1 MSLNT
6 QLANLVST
14 STELVSVGTSVFSL
28 SSQILEK
35 GMMYI
40 RGEKSNRGINGFL
53 LDVVKETIVEMNSD
67 ITDYPLELNFQY
79 QSHYAR
85 KPVIITVTG
94 VCSDIRVHNPNDE
107 WNLESLLDDLTE
119 MIEKLNMIAQR
130 LQLGSTAKECARVV
144 AFMKTIHTLYNKV
157 KETYNRVK
165 KVMKLLGKDF
175 GDKDKTTSQIYA
187 YEQLKEMW
195 KQGDLLTVE
204 TPWEM
209 YENCVIESLSFTQPE
224 ETNQQTNISIKFK
237 QLTLTTVNVGL
248 FGTKIDSKTA
258 QQLAE
263 KSRATNDKESVK
275 YEGLIHQAGRE
286 KNESLKR
293 GNQKNM
299 KDQLISQG
307 GSQYVIN
314 PNLK

>member
-1 MSLNT
+1 MALNT

-79 QSHYAR
+79 QSHYSR

-107 WNLESLLDDLTE
+107 WNLEALLDDLTE

-130 LQLGSTAKECARVV
+130 LQLGSTAKECAKVV

-165 KVMKLLGKDF
+165 KVMKLFGKDF

-275 YEGLIHQAGRE
+275 YEGIIHKSGRE
-286 KNESLKR
+286 ENEALKR
-293 GNQKNM
+293 GNQKSM
-299 KDQLISQG
+299 KDKLISQG

>member
-1 MSLNT
+1 MALNT

-53 LDVVKETIVEMNSD
+53 FDVTKETIVEMNSD
-67 ITDYPLELNFQY
+67 ITDYPLEVNFQY

-107 WNLESLLDDLTE
+107 WNLETLLDDLTE
-119 MIEKLNMIAQR
+119 MVEKLNMITQK
-130 LQLGSTAKECARVV
+130 LQLGSTARECAKVI
-144 AFMKTIHTLYNKV
+144 AFMKTIHVLYSKV

-165 KVMKLLGKDF
+165 KVMKLFGADF

-195 KQGDLLTVE
+195 KQGNLLTVE

-224 ETNQQTNISIKFK
+224 ETNQQTNITIRFK

-275 YEGLIHQAGRE
+275 YEGIIHKSGRE
-286 KNESLKR
+286 ENEALKR

>member
-107 WNLESLLDDLTE
+107 WNLEALLDDLTE

-130 LQLGSTAKECARVV
+130 LQLGSTAKECAKVV

-165 KVMKLLGKDF
+165 KVMKLFGKDF

-195 KQGDLLTVE
+195 KNGDLLTVE

-224 ETNQQTNISIKFK
+224 ETNQQTNINIKFK

-275 YEGLIHQAGRE
+275 YEGIVHKSGRE
-286 KNESLKR
+286 KNEALKR
-293 GNQKNM
+293 GNQKSM
-299 KDQLISQG
+299 KDKLISQG

>member
-79 QSHYAR
+79 QSHYSR

-107 WNLESLLDDLTE
+107 WNLEALLDDLTE

-130 LQLGSTAKECARVV
+130 LQLGSTAKECAKVV

-165 KVMKLLGKDF
+165 KVMKLFGKDF

-224 ETNQQTNISIKFK
+224 ETNQQTNINIKFK
-237 QLTLTTVNVGL
+237 QLTLTTVDVGL

-275 YEGLIHQAGRE
+275 YEGIIHKSGRE
-286 KNESLKR
+286 ENEALKR
-293 GNQKNM
+293 GNQKSM
-299 KDQLISQG
+299 KDKLISQG